1 MRLAYA
7 HENQIMLRIAAAA
20 ALSGALLAACG
31 HAAYAVR
38 PVPRIAAEAVGKPV
52 DGLQNAFGVPRKIDT
67 TPTKLIYVWFFDEKP
82 AGAPAGFH
90 GCELEVAVDPRSD
103 YILGYT
109 LSNIGWGKCADVT
122 RKVEVAVR

>member
-1 MRLAYA
+1 MA

-20 ALSGALLAACG
+20 ALSGWLLAACG

-52 DGLQNAFGVPRKIDT
+52 SRLQNAFGAPRKIDT
-67 TPTKLIYVWFFDEKP
+67 TPTKLVYVWFFEDKP

-90 GCELEVAVDPRSD
+90 GCELEVTVDARSEF
-103 YILGYT
+103 ILGYT
-109 LSNIGWGKCADVT
+109 LSNIGWAKCADVT
-122 RKVEVAVR
+122 RKVEVAAR